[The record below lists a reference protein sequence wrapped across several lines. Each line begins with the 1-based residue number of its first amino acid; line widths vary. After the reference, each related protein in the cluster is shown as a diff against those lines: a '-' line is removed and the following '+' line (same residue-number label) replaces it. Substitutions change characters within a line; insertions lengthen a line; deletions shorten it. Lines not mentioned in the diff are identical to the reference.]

1 MLSLSFLFWATVV
14 VALLSFWWQGD
25 RVKSLALGHV
35 YRHCKHQNLQLL
47 DQTMVLKGVWPV
59 RDESEKLAIRRRY
72 TFEFTSTGEVR
83 NLGTIE
89 LIGRK
94 LLKLELEA
102 HILPD
107 EDNPL
112 H

>member
-1 MLSLSFLFWATVV
+1 
-14 VALLSFWWQGD
+14 
-25 RVKSLALGHV
+25 
-35 YRHCKHQNLQLL
+35 
-47 DQTMVLKGVWPV
+47 MVLKGVWPV
-59 RDESEKLAIRRRY
+59 RDENEKLAIRRRY

-89 LIGRK
+89 LLGRK